1 MSRAVEDTGAWE
13 TYRRLLSYLKPYRM
27 LAFPVVLAMAV
38 NAAALSAFTWIFKPM
53 IDGLFVHRDP
63 EVIFW
68 LPILIMLIFL
78 IRAVATFVANY
89 GMAYIG
95 FGVVQALRLDVFR
108 RYLTLPA
115 DFFTAEASGHQI
127 ARVTYTAEQ
136 VAHATTEAVRVS
148 VIDSLTV
155 VGMASVMLYY
165 SWRMTLVLLGLTPAI
180 AMVIYLVSGRYRSIT
195 RRIQNSMGSLT
206 GMVDE
211 AVEAYR
217 EVRVYG
223 AQKYEARRF
232 KGLASHNRVL
242 NIKVQATNA
251 TSTSLVQFIAAAALA
266 GIVFA
271 ATRPSILATMTP
283 GTFTSLMMAMGG
295 MLPSL
300 KRLTNVQSVMQ
311 RGVSA
316 AQDIFALLDRE
327 TEQDTGTLAVECVHG
342 DIEFRGVSMR
352 YRSAV
357 EPALKKVQFTCRAG
371 QVTAVVG
378 RSGSGKTTIA
388 HLIPRFYEPE
398 SGRILI
404 DGRPLAE
411 YRLVDLRRQIA
422 WVGQDVVIFDGT
434 VAENI
439 AYGELENTSIPAIT
453 DAARAANA
461 MGFVNELP
469 KGLQSRVG
477 PSGAFLSG
485 GQRQRIA
492 IARALLKNAPILIL
506 DEATSALDTE
516 SERLI
521 QEALASLM
529 HNRTTLLIAHRLS
542 TIENADHIIVLDD
555 GRVIEQGTH
564 AQLLASDGTY
574 ALLHRMQF
582 QEVNIE

>member
-13 TYRRLLSYLKPYRM
+13 AYRRLLTYLRPYRM

-38 NAAALSAFTWIFKPM
+38 NAAALSAFSWIFKPM
-53 IDGLFVHRDP
+53 IDGLFVHRNP
-63 EVIFW
+63 ELIFW
-68 LPILIMLIFL
+68 IPILIMLIFL

-95 FGVVQALRLDVFR
+95 FGVVQALRLEVFKQ
-108 RYLTLPA
+108 YLTLPA
-115 DFFTAEASGHQI
+115 HFFSAEASGHQI

-155 VGMASVMLYY
+155 IGLATVMFYY
-165 SWRMTLVLLGLTPAI
+165 SWRMTLVLFGMVPAI
-180 AMVIYLVSGRYRSIT
+180 ALVVYIVSRRYRSIT
-195 RRIQNSMGSLT
+195 RHIQSSMGSLT
-206 GMVDE
+206 GVVGE
-211 AVEAYR
+211 VVSAYR

-223 AQKYEARRF
+223 AQKYEGRRF
-232 KGLASHNRVL
+232 KEVANHNRVL
-242 NIKVQATNA
+242 NIKVLSTNA
-251 TSTSLVQFIAAAALA
+251 TSTSLVQIIAAAAMA

-283 GTFTSLMMAMGG
+283 GTFTSLMTAMGG

-327 TEQDTGTLAVECVHG
+327 TEHDTGTLAVERVRGH
-342 DIEFRGVSMR
+342 IEFRGVTMR
-352 YRSAV
+352 YSPDA
-357 EPALKKVQFTCRAG
+357 EPVLKEVQLTCRAG

-398 SGRILI
+398 SGQILL
-404 DGRPLAE
+404 DDRPLAE

-434 VAENI
+434 IAENI
-439 AYGELENTSIPAIT
+439 AYGELGRVSAAAIE
-453 DAARAANA
+453 AAAEAANA
-461 MGFVNELP
+461 MVFIRELP
-469 KGLQSRVG
+469 QGLKSRVG
-477 PSGAFLSG
+477 PSGALLSG
-485 GQRQRIA
+485 GERQRIA

-521 QEALASLM
+521 QEALVSLM
-529 HNRTTLLIAHRLS
+529 RHRTTLLIAHRLS
-542 TIENADHIIVLDD
+542 TIENADHIIVLDG
-555 GRVIEQGTH
+555 GRVIEQGNHT
-564 AQLLASDGTY
+564 QLLARDGTY
-574 ALLHRMQF
+574 AMLHRMQF
-582 QEVNIE
+582 HDTEVK